1 MELKD
6 MILQTLDEFKQ
17 DDFAPQT
24 QTLHASGQNTDM
36 PQPQRD
42 IVICIDSRF
51 LELLREKTLV
61 LFEGLQSSHTKD
73 LPSKLDLVINYLEY
87 QLSLI
92 EETLQKQ

>member
-17 DDFAPQT
+17 DDFTPQT
-24 QTLHASGQNTDM
+24 QLSHTSQQDANIS
-36 PQPQRD
+36 QRE
-42 IVICIDSRF
+42 IVICMDSRF

-73 LPSKLDLVINYLEY
+73 LSSKLDLVINYLEY